1 MKSFLPIL
9 TFLLLI
15 SCIELGCSKHKKS
28 QHNSEI
34 KLPFSSSV
42 YGIDIS
48 HHQGKINWEQVK
60 KWKEKEIK
68 FVYIKA
74 TEGGTHVDS
83 MYEKNIEGARNNG
96 FLTGSYHYFRSS
108 SLPKD
113 QFENFK
119 KIADIEHQDLIPL
132 VDVEE
137 RKNWDDKTFHI
148 NFQQFLD
155 LIEEHYGK
163 KPMIYTVNSFY
174 NKNLAGKYKKY
185 HFLIGRYGENEPF
198 MKDEHRWTLWQL
210 SETGSVVGIPKAVD
224 IDVLNPEFT
233 LDTLLLRND

>member
-1 MKSFLPIL
+1 MKITLIAL
-9 TFLLLI
+9 IGLLLI
-15 SCIELGCSKHKKS
+15 NCKEDKKS
-28 QHNSEI
+28 RTINIPIEKGI
-34 KLPFSSSV
+34 
-42 YGIDIS
+42 YGIDVS
-48 HHQGKINWEQVK
+48 HHQGKINWEKVK
-60 KWKEKEIK
+60 SWKEKEIK

-83 MYEKNIEGARNNG
+83 MYEKNIEGARKNG

-119 KIADIEHQDLIPL
+119 KVADFEQQDLIPL

-174 NKNLAGKYKKY
+174 NKYLAGKYKKY

-198 MKDEHRWTLWQL
+198 MKDNHRWTLWQFR
-210 SETGSVVGIPKAVD
+210 EAGNIDGIPKAVD

-233 LDTLLLRND
+233 LDTLLLKND